1 MVSSLKQS
9 GHTPG
14 HYAAGDSAA
23 WRFCRGLRKQKERK
37 MRRLFVL
44 AAVLL
49 AVTAI
54 SAGAQDFIVESRS
67 GGLNFANYF
76 DTGFADSSGNVTAP
90 GCTGTIGSRYSG
102 TGLYFGP
109 TRYAQ
114 FSFTP
119 SVTSWY
125 QIDLAWPSTAGQ
137 ISTAVNLY
145 TGAAVGS
152 TTDIWGNTNAPD
164 GIIATGTMDMYY
176 VNTGVWNTFTTAQL
190 TAGTTYNVG
199 IYGGYATPYAGG
211 ATPADA
217 LANRVASGAVKFS
230 VVPEPGS
237 MLALGSGLLGMA
249 GMLLRR
255 KA

>member
-1 MVSSLKQS
+1 MK
-9 GHTPG
+9 
-14 HYAAGDSAA
+14 
-23 WRFCRGLRKQKERK
+23 K
-37 MRRLFVL
+37 LFVL

-49 AVTAI
+49 AVSAI
-54 SAGAQDFIVESRS
+54 SASAQDFIVECRS
-67 GGLNFANYF
+67 GGLNFANYT
-76 DTGFADSSGNVTAP
+76 DSGFANSSGNVTAP

-102 TGLYFGP
+102 TNLYFGP

-119 SVTSWY
+119 SVSGWY

-152 TTDIWGNTNAPD
+152 STDIWGNTNAPD
-164 GIIATGTMDMYY
+164 GIIATGTMNMYY

-190 TAGTTYNVG
+190 TAGTTYKVG

-217 LANRVASGAVKFS
+217 QANRVASGAVKFS

-237 MLALGSGLLGMA
+237 ILALGSGLLGMA
-249 GMLLRR
+249 GMVLRR